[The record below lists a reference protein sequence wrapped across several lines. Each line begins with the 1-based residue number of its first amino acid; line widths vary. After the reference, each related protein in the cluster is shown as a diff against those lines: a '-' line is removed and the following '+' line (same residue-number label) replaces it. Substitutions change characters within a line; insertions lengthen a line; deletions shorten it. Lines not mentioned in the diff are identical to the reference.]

1 MVVVGCTLVFTY
13 TLALSLAHSSLFA
26 YSYVHTLFLLRTS
39 FSLALSLCTGNHVVH
54 QKRIKNVGILPDET
68 FKNGGRG
75 SRRAICDRCQWG
87 QSGKDRS
94 GDEVRH
100 SFVVCNGLFGD
111 LFGDCLMIV

>member
-1 MVVVGCTLVFTY
+1 
-13 TLALSLAHSSLFA
+13 
-26 YSYVHTLFLLRTS
+26 
-39 FSLALSLCTGNHVVH
+39 
-54 QKRIKNVGILPDET
+54 VGILPDET

-111 LFGDCLMIV
+111 CLMIVYSFVGGRDRVLGMSDVIDTC